1 MRMPINPYNTGK
13 FTDAGKPTDIQQHY
27 RHPATLQTSGNTTGT
42 RQTYIEPA
50 TGSSRN
56 PQTTCFQTDNLRV
69 SCYNLISSSNSIS
82 GSIYIISSFITLSQH
97 ISTFLLLTGT
107 CWLPSVG
114 SGHGIRMLW
123 NDSIPGCSASAASA
137 PRHVLLLLWHGQ
149 RQSLPD
155 ALQFL
160 PEVSHGC

>member
-13 FTDAGKPTDIQQHY
+13 FTDASNTTDIQQHY
-27 RHPATLQTSGNTTGT
+27 WHSANLYRPCHRQLKNPADHL
-42 RQTYIEPA
+42 
-50 TGSSRN
+50 
-56 PQTTCFQTDNLRV
+56 FQTDNLRG
-69 SCYNLISSSNSIS
+69 SCYKPIYNPISNSIFS
-82 GSIYIISSFITLSQH
+82 SIYIISSFITLSQH
-97 ISTFLLLTGT
+97 TTTFLLLTGT
-107 CWLPSVG
+107 YWLPSVG

-123 NDSIPGCSASAASA
+123 NDSIPECSASAASA

-160 PEVSHGC
+160 PEASHGC

>member
-13 FTDAGKPTDIQQHY
+13 FTDASKPADIQQHY
-27 RHPATLQTSGNTTGT
+27 WHSANLYSPCHRQFKNPADHL
-42 RQTYIEPA
+42 
-50 TGSSRN
+50 
-56 PQTTCFQTDNLRV
+56 FQTDNLRG
-69 SCYNLISSSNSIS
+69 SCYNPISNSIFS
-82 GSIYIISSFITLSQH
+82 SIYIISSFITLSQH
-97 ISTFLLLTGT
+97 TTTFLLLTGT

-123 NDSIPGCSASAASA
+123 NDSIPGYSASAASA

>member
-1 MRMPINPYNTGK
+1 MQSSFRGRYCTHEITFILHKYLIP
-13 FTDAGKPTDIQQHY
+13 
-27 RHPATLQTSGNTTGT
+27 
-42 RQTYIEPA
+42 IEPA

-149 RQSLPD
+149 CQSLPD

-160 PEVSHGC
+160 PEASHGC

>member
-13 FTDAGKPTDIQQHY
+13 FTDASNTTDIQQHY
-27 RHPATLQTSGNTTGT
+27 WHSANLYSPCHWQLKNPADHL
-42 RQTYIEPA
+42 
-50 TGSSRN
+50 
-56 PQTTCFQTDNLRV
+56 FQTDNLRG
-69 SCYNLISSSNSIS
+69 SCYNLFSSSNSIS
-82 GSIYIISSFITLSQH
+82 NSIYIISSFITLSQH
-97 ISTFLLLTGT
+97 TTTFLLLTGT

-123 NDSIPGCSASAASA
+123 NDSIPGYSASAASA

-160 PEVSHGC
+160 PEVSHGY

>member
-13 FTDAGKPTDIQQHY
+13 FTDASNTTDIQQHY
-27 RHPATLQTSGNTTGT
+27 WHSANLYRPCHPANLYSPCH
-42 RQTYIEPA
+42 RQLKNPA
-50 TGSSRN
+50 DHL
-56 PQTTCFQTDNLRV
+56 FQTDNLRG
-69 SCYNLISSSNSIS
+69 SCYNPISNSIS

-97 ISTFLLLTGT
+97 TTTFLLLTGT

-123 NDSIPGCSASAASA
+123 NDSIPGYSASAASA

-160 PEVSHGC
+160 PEVSHGY